1 MFNYKRFY
9 LYLLRFKL
17 LKFIIK
23 IKTYFVCWSDVVSV
37 IKKQFL
43 KLFMKVKTYP
53 VCWSNVASVV
63 NKLSLSILQVII
75 YLYINAT
82 IDMGDIDMGDIDMY
96 NYCDILEQI
105 RKLKEAIQQQQD
117 FDNAM
122 ELLAELFFTLCIPIL
137 ILSFFSRF
145 NR

>member
-1 MFNYKRFY
+1 
-9 LYLLRFKL
+9 
-17 LKFIIK
+17 
-23 IKTYFVCWSDVVSV
+23 
-37 IKKQFL
+37 
-43 KLFMKVKTYP
+43 MKVKTYP

>member
-1 MFNYKRFY
+1 
-9 LYLLRFKL
+9 
-17 LKFIIK
+17 
-23 IKTYFVCWSDVVSV
+23 
-37 IKKQFL
+37 
-43 KLFMKVKTYP
+43 MKVKTYP

-63 NKLSLSILQVII
+63 NKLSLSILQVTI
-75 YLYINAT
+75 YLYINVT
-82 IDMGDIDMGDIDMY
+82 IDMGDIDMD
-96 NYCDILEQI
+96 NYCDIFEQI

-145 NR
+145 NH